1 MWLLKHELEVESKA
15 VAKLKKLR
23 KFPHRTGRIIN
34 LESKQ
39 KHYSLKMEEFL
50 RKESNRTH
58 LHGGEPEFEEEEV
71 RKKKAQWNMIKQRI
85 MK

>member
-1 MWLLKHELEVESKA
+1 MWLLKHELEVESKTL
-15 VAKLKKLR
+15 AKLKKLR
-23 KFPHRTGRIIN
+23 KFPQCTGRIIN

-39 KHYSLKMEEFL
+39 KHYSLKLEEFL
-50 RKESNRTH
+50 WKESNRTH

-71 RKKKAQWNMIKQRI
+71 KKKKAQWNMIKQRI